1 MALSLLVAFSASD
14 AYAEYEETGFRLA
27 HNPTIYAVTPPP
39 DPTIPN
45 LDLELFQKT
54 QSAILDWKNQ
64 LNIGGGK
71 KPVWDMNLV
80 EISSSQVNS
89 DPSKLSQADI
99 QIFYLP
105 SPTSTPDVEE
115 PVGVTTYDVANHKA
129 KIIIYYK
136 KLTFSIVTTETRDSN
151 YIYYHYTPVSSYS
164 DQLAPDA
171 QLSMTIEHELGHA
184 FGLGHYKISE
194 AESDAILSGK
204 ETELPSIMTPIVVPI
219 GTNHYSITNSDVQQ
233 LKSLYRSSGFA
244 SLNTTPDQTS
254 IPASVSTPALPN
266 QIPSQVKYNAYYW
279 SIGNIGNDGFVK
291 VIQWMVLQKVITLPP
306 STQAVSSQT
315 VIPSWVKKDAK
326 LWAGGEITDD
336 DFFIAIQYLI
346 DNKIIV
352 LNQ

>member
-1 MALSLLVAFSASD
+1 MAFSTSD
-14 AYAEYEETGFRLA
+14 AYAEYDETGFRLT

-71 KPVWDMNLV
+71 KPAWDMNLV

-105 SPTSTPDVEE
+105 SPTSTPDIEE
-115 PVGVTTYDVANHKA
+115 PVGITTYDVVNHKA
-129 KIIIYYK
+129 KIIIYYE
-136 KLTFSIVTTETRDSN
+136 KLTFNIVTTETRDSN
-151 YIYYHYTPVSSYS
+151 YVYYHYTPVSSYS
-164 DQLAPDA
+164 NQLAPDA

-194 AESDAILSGK
+194 DESNAILSGK

-219 GTNHYSITNSDVQQ
+219 GTNHYSITNSDIKQ
-233 LKSLYRSSGFA
+233 LKSLYSISGFSSPNTAIQIAPDDICRNQLIGDLKSNYSWEYNSDIEGIFGCFYASNLLPQSFMSSQNVQVTYPSWFMKNLKYWANYDLSNNELA
-244 SLNTTPDQTS
+244 SLMIYMHDKR
-254 IPASVSTPALPN
+254 L
-266 QIPSQVKYNAYYW
+266 
-279 SIGNIGNDGFVK
+279 
-291 VIQWMVLQKVITLPP
+291 
-306 STQAVSSQT
+306 
-315 VIPSWVKKDAK
+315 
-326 LWAGGEITDD
+326 
-336 DFFIAIQYLI
+336 
-346 DNKIIV
+346 
-352 LNQ
+352 LNWD